1 MRIRNFI
8 ILIVS
13 ILCYAYVIH
22 WQFLIYLVLSGGILL
37 IDKLKKPRIKKT
49 LSWLTILLL
58 ICGFPI
64 LKGFS
69 NGIIYGYS
77 VFSFSAIS
85 YIVDQIRNK
94 KNYSSI
100 DTLIYLF
107 FFPKMMAGPI
117 VRAAD
122 FIPQLS
128 IMNLKIVSIYKGGK
142 LLIYGFFL
150 KMIIADNILY
160 STIDG
165 TGLNLLMQS
174 VIFGIQFY
182 IDFYSYSIIAVGLAL
197 CLGITMPYN
206 FDNPYS
212 AQSFK
217 DFWKKWN
224 ITLSSWLKDYIYIP
238 LGGNHKSKYLTQLN
252 VLITFIISGLWH
264 GLSFPFIFWGICH
277 ALLVNV
283 EKYFSLQH
291 RLKNKTLKFGFR
303 AIVITITILLW
314 QLFRFEKFDDIIRYC
329 NDLFQYSTFN
339 EVNIISLI
347 TSILVLIAVES
358 KIIKHT
364 IFGMSMER
372 NYIIVEVTFL
382 SIILMLLLLCP
393 FKYTFNF
400 FYFNF

>member
-13 ILCYAYVIH
+13 ILCYVYVIH
-22 WQFLIYLVLSGGILL
+22 WQFLIYMILSGIVLL
-37 IDKLKKPRIKKT
+37 IDKLDKSLIKRA
-49 LSWLTILLL
+49 LSCFTVLLL

-69 NGIIYGYS
+69 AGIIYGYS

-85 YIVDQIRNK
+85 YIVDQSRNK
-94 KNYSSI
+94 KNYSAI

-128 IMNLKIVSIYKGGK
+128 TMDMKLTSIYKGGK

-174 VIFGIQFY
+174 IIFGIQFY

-197 CLGITMPYN
+197 CLGITISYN

-212 AQSFK
+212 AKSFR

-238 LGGNHKSKYLTQLN
+238 LGGNRKSKYITQFN

-264 GLSFPFIFWGICH
+264 GLSFPFIFWGMCH
-277 ALLVNV
+277 GFLVNV
-283 EKYFSLQH
+283 EKYFSLEH
-291 RLKNKTLKFGFR
+291 RLKNITLKFGYR
-303 AIVITITILLW
+303 AIVITTTMLLW
-314 QLFRFEKFDDIIRYC
+314 QLFRFETFDDIIRYC
-329 NDLFQYSTFN
+329 NDLFQYSKFN
-339 EVNIISLI
+339 EMDIIGFI

-358 KIIKHT
+358 KIIKHI
-364 IFGMSMER
+364 IFDMSMER

>member
-1 MRIRNFI
+1 
-8 ILIVS
+8 
-13 ILCYAYVIH
+13 
-22 WQFLIYLVLSGGILL
+22 
-37 IDKLKKPRIKKT
+37 
-49 LSWLTILLL
+49 
-58 ICGFPI
+58 
-64 LKGFS
+64 
-69 NGIIYGYS
+69 
-77 VFSFSAIS
+77 
-85 YIVDQIRNK
+85 
-94 KNYSSI
+94 
-100 DTLIYLF
+100 
-107 FFPKMMAGPI
+107 MAGPI

-150 KMIIADNILY
+150 KMIIADNILF

-339 EVNIISLI
+339 EVDIISLI